1 MKLSI
6 EEQKKFLFERL
17 KIEPLRKTEDNKE
30 DIKAFVQA
38 TKGGKIS
45 DYLINNAWDDDCDR
59 NTKVFLVRDQKTKEI
74 AFFFAINCGILFS
87 DLNIWN
93 LSQDEKIPFEK
104 YVEAMQKLK
113 VSNISKEDEE
123 KANEQL
129 NESMGNLWEVVQEPD
144 RVSYLLSLADEKVQ
158 MLEEK
163 SEALSETGEAEHIQ
177 QVQETFPAIDIKFLG
192 RNKEYKPDIELDF
205 RLGVYIFWEII
216 VPHLLEIAEKVG
228 CKYIYLFAADNT
240 EQTEKVDN
248 APPMWTP
255 DYDPYAAED
264 EHEDNPEKLRTLV
277 NYYINELKFR
287 YVSKYKILKPH
298 YERRCFTLVQE
309 VESLQSN
316 RESVWQSHMTEDIF
330 ADNLPS
336 Q

>member
-163 SEALSETGEAEHIQ
+163 SEALSETEEAERIQ

-255 DYDPYAAED
+255 DYDPYADED
-264 EHEDNPEKLRTLV
+264 ENEDNQEELRTLV

>member
-6 EEQKKFLFERL
+6 EEQKKFLLNRL
-17 KIEPLRKTEDNKE
+17 KIESLRKTEENKE

-45 DYLINNAWDDDCDR
+45 DYLINNAWDDDYDR

-74 AFFFAINCGILFS
+74 VFFFAINCGILFS
-87 DLNIWN
+87 ELNIWN
-93 LSQDEKIPFEK
+93 LSKEEKIPFDK
-104 YVEAMQKLK
+104 YVEAIQKLK
-113 VSNISKEDEE
+113 ASSLSKEDEE
-123 KANEQL
+123 KANEQMS
-129 NESMGNLWEVVQEPD
+129 ESMGELWEVVQEPD

-158 MLEEK
+158 LMEEK
-163 SEALSETGEAEHIQ
+163 METLSETGEGEHTQ
-177 QVQETFPAIDIKFLG
+177 QVQDTFPAIDIKFLG
-192 RNKEYKPDIELDF
+192 RNKEYKPEIQLDF

-216 VPHLLEIAEKVG
+216 VPHLLEVAEKVG

-240 EQTEKVDN
+240 EKNEKVV
-248 APPMWTP
+248 APPPMWTP
-255 DYDPYAAED
+255 DYDPYADED
-264 EHEDNPEKLRTLV
+264 ENEVAKEEIRTLV

-298 YERRCFTLVQE
+298 YERRCYTLVQE

-316 RESVWQSHMTEDIF
+316 RESVWQSHTTEDVGKC
-330 ADNLPS
+330 S
-336 Q
+336 